1 MRTLL
6 LALLLTATLAAEDS
20 SDEKAPIPAAARS
33 AIATYEAELAKA
45 QADYDKRE
53 AAAIKV
59 AMAALEKSMTA
70 ETKAGN
76 LDSALAIREYL
87 KGLSEK
93 SMATTDVLGNRID
106 SISLTKL
113 PMKKANAPYAPIGT
127 SYGDPGT
134 PVKLNGRDC
143 KTYIFAHAT
152 STVSFDIPRGFR
164 RFKATGVKAI
174 PNASGS
180 WKYIVVI
187 DGKQAFESGE
197 LGNQEL
203 PISVNI
209 PVGSREI
216 ELRIDCIGNDGMD
229 HAIWAE
235 PVFER

>member
-1 MRTLL
+1 M
-6 LALLLTATLAAEDS
+6 ALLFTATLAAEDS
-20 SDEKAPIPAAARS
+20 SDEKSPMPAAARS

-53 AAAIKV
+53 AAATKV
-59 AMAALEKSMTA
+59 TMAALEKSMTA

-76 LDSALAIREYL
+76 LDSALAVREYL

-93 SMATTDVLGNRID
+93 SMGTTDVLGNRLD

-113 PMKKANAPYAPIGT
+113 PMKKTNAPYAAVGT
-127 SYGDPGT
+127 NYGDPGS
-134 PVKLNGRDC
+134 PVKVNGHEY
-143 KTYIFAHAT
+143 KNYIFAHAT
-152 STVSFDIPRGFR
+152 STVTFDIPRGMR
-164 RFKATGVKAI
+164 RFKAIGVKAV

-180 WKYIVVI
+180 WKYIVLV

-203 PISVNI
+203 PIAVNL

-216 ELRIDCIGNDGMD
+216 ELRIDCMGNDGMD
-229 HAIWAE
+229 HAVWAD
-235 PVFER
+235 PIFER